1 MDNFS
6 PNRLASNNVIDRLIW
21 QWMETRDE
29 KTRDEFQLN
38 SERYLS
44 LLSFYFLLRFHF
56 SVFFFFCYSFCIVY
70 TYLDAQRHCK
80 TLVWC
85 TESYYREK
93 YYFEIQDLQ
102 MYFVLNIKKKSSDR
116 CKFWN
121 CLILKNSY
129 FFLDLTYR
137 LKYNQVSV
145 N

>member
-56 SVFFFFCYSFCIVY
+56 SVFFFCYSFCIVY

-102 MYFVLNIKKKSSDR
+102 MYFVLNIKKKKVLIDVNSGIVW
-116 CKFWN
+116 FWR
-121 CLILKNSY
+121 IVI
-129 FFLDLTYR
+129 FFF
-137 LKYNQVSV
+137 
-145 N
+145 

>member
-56 SVFFFFCYSFCIVY
+56 SVFFFCYSFCIVY

-102 MYFVLNIKKKSSDR
+102 MYFVLNIKKKKVLIDVNSGIVW
-116 CKFWN
+116 FWR
-121 CLILKNSY
+121 IVI
-129 FFLDLTYR
+129 FFFFR
-137 LKYNQVSV
+137 FNVSFKV
-145 N
+145 